1 MPTPLPITAVPLRLA
16 VVGLGQISELV
27 LPTYLERDDVVIVG
41 LCDRDDE
48 RLDALARRRAPT
60 RCTTTSLDE
69 LLTIDADVV
78 DVLVPT
84 PAHADVVCAVLDAGF
99 HVQVQ
104 KPLARDLEGADA
116 HAGGAARRRAPRCA
130 CSRTTCSSRRS

>member
-1 MPTPLPITAVPLRLA
+1 MPTPLPITDRPVRLA

-41 LCDRDDE
+41 LCDRDPT
-48 RLDALARRRAPT
+48 RLDRWRGACPDAI
-60 RCTTTSLDE
+60 TTTDLDE
-69 LLTIDADVV
+69 LLRVDADVV

-84 PAHADVVCAVLDAGF
+84 PAHADVVCRVFDAGY

-104 KPLARDLEGADA
+104 KP
-116 HAGGAARRRAPRCA
+116 
-130 CSRTTCSSRRS
+130 